1 MNKKIFDKR
10 LCFEG
15 IKSLKLVGMV
25 FLVLGIIVS
34 FLIPFNTDKNLVD
47 KIYYISRYLPHI
59 MAIHTVITPCLTLYM
74 FSFLLKRNASD
85 FYHSIPHKRT
95 CLFLSF
101 FVSVVAWIII
111 IITAITLSSMLASKI
126 MITGIKIDIGNIVLT
141 TIGVFIASIT
151 VAAGICFAETI
162 TGNIISNIVVSGYI
176 LILPRVIYNFVLYE
190 VCENSYEI
198 FIYDKYLLESFINK
212 NLSTRIIVYDY
223 YAYQNPFKYWHNWLY
238 TGVIFLLFL
247 ILAIVFFNKRK
258 SEAAGN
264 PSTSRVLQ
272 NVYRILFAMI
282 ISLIPINQCVNR
294 VSNSYLP
301 DGKVDI
307 KIVISYYV
315 LVIFG
320 YFIFEILMTKS
331 FKTLVK
337 TIPGLGIV
345 AVLNILMIT
354 GIIFAGNK
362 IVDYSPSPKELDRV
376 VFYVDTYDVN
386 NSRGEI
392 HRYKEIEYVTKDE
405 KVMKV
410 FCDALKAEV
419 KYYESGGVPDMGYMY
434 DICFVGKNG
443 VKHFRRLCI
452 DENVINSAISKVK
465 DEYEFR
471 K

>member
-25 FLVLGIIVS
+25 FLVLGIIIS

-47 KIYYISRYLPHI
+47 KIYTISRYLPHI

-141 TIGVFIASIT
+141 TIGLFIASIT

-190 VCENSYEI
+190 VCENSYEL

-362 IVDYSPSPKELDRV
+362 IVYYSPSPKELDRV

-386 NSRGEI
+386 N
-392 HRYKEIEYVTKDE
+392 RYKEIEYVTKDE